1 MNGKPRRVPEHDV
14 GEGSTEY
21 HVKFMASHSSEE
33 GEVTRLELERQLSV
47 LLAAQTERDHRIAQL
62 SDELALK
69 SALLE
74 QSEANAAEAAKRA
87 GLELREYADRLLVQ
101 TSLVG
106 YRT

>member
-1 MNGKPRRVPEHDV
+1 LFCHFIWTPFNIENTEDIKYPE
-14 GEGSTEY
+14 
-21 HVKFMASHSSEE
+21 
-33 GEVTRLELERQLSV
+33 
-47 LLAAQTERDHRIAQL
+47 TERNRIAKL
-62 SDELALK
+62 TDELALK

-87 GLELREYADRLLVQ
+87 GLELREHADRLLVQ